1 MDLDFLSFSW
11 FEHLSSILIS
21 LVVLFYI
28 YRRRSDIIRSTQNIS
43 RVFSLIIGVTVV
55 ILILNAVRM
64 AHEISGAPENPFTS
78 SVDLLATYG
87 NLIGQTLI
95 VLYLLSAKIVI
106 EKDSGPG
113 KVLVIGAHPDDI
125 EIAAGA
131 SIAKLHD
138 AGFEV
143 HAMIL
148 SHGERGG
155 NAESRLT
162 EAEIGAQF
170 LEIDKVMVMNFQD
183 TQMQTQANEI
193 VNAIEGVIREYEPDM
208 IFTHSKHD
216 LHQDHQTVYE
226 STLRAARDRRTT
238 ILSYES
244 PSVTDEFV
252 PIYFIDVC
260 GYVDVK
266 IEAIRKHW
274 DQHKKPYMN
283 PDLIRSKMNFRGN
296 QAKIDYAEGFEVV
309 RMVSKI

>member
-1 MDLDFLSFSW
+1 MDFLGFSW
-11 FEHLSSILIS
+11 FEHLSSIFIS
-21 LVVLFYI
+21 LIVLFYI
-28 YRRRSDIIRSTQNIS
+28 YRRRSDIIRSTQNVS
-43 RVFSLIIGVTVV
+43 RVFALIIGVTVV
-55 ILILNAVRM
+55 ILVLNGIRM
-64 AHEISGAPENPFTS
+64 AHEISGEAETTMSTS
-78 SVDLLATYG
+78 IDLLATYG

-95 VLYLLSAKIVI
+95 LLYLMTSKIVV
-106 EKDSGPG
+106 EKNPIPG

-138 AGFEV
+138 TGFQV
-143 HAMIL
+143 RALVL

-155 NAESRLT
+155 HADSRLT

-170 LEIDKVMVMNFQD
+170 LELDKVQVMDFQD
-183 TQMQTQANEI
+183 TQMQSQAFEI
-193 VNAIEGVIREYEPDM
+193 VNAIERIIREFEPDM

-216 LHQDHQTVYE
+216 LHQDHQTVHE

-238 ILSYES
+238 ILCYES
-244 PSVTDEFV
+244 PSVTEEFV
-252 PIYFIDVC
+252 PSYYIDVC

-266 IEAIRKHW
+266 IEAIHKHW

-283 PDLIRSKMNFRGN
+283 PDLIRSKLNFRGN

>member
-1 MDLDFLSFSW
+1 MDFLGFSW
-11 FEHLSSILIS
+11 FEHLSSIFIS
-21 LVVLFYI
+21 LIVLFYI
-28 YRRRSDIIRSTQNIS
+28 YRRRSDIIRSTQNVS
-43 RVFSLIIGVTVV
+43 RVFALIIGVTVV
-55 ILILNAVRM
+55 ILVLNGFRM
-64 AHEISGAPENPFTS
+64 GHEISGEAENSFST

-95 VLYLLSAKIVI
+95 VLYLMTSKIIV
-106 EKDSGPG
+106 EKNPVPG

-138 AGFEV
+138 AGFKV
-143 HAMIL
+143 RALVL

-155 NAESRLT
+155 NADSRLT

-170 LEIDKVMVMNFQD
+170 LELDGVQVMDFHD
-183 TQMQTQANEI
+183 TQMQTQAFEI
-193 VNAIEGVIREYEPDM
+193 VNSIERIIREFEPDL

-216 LHQDHQTVYE
+216 LHQDHQTVHE
-226 STLRAARDRRTT
+226 STLRAARDQRTT
-238 ILSYES
+238 ILCYES
-244 PSVTDEFV
+244 PSVTEEFV
-252 PIYFIDVC
+252 PVYYIDVC

-266 IEAIRKHW
+266 IEAIHKHW

-283 PDLIRSKMNFRGN
+283 PDLIRSKLNFRGN

-309 RMVSKI
+309 RMVSKF

>member
-1 MDLDFLSFSW
+1 MDFIKLAW
-11 FEHLSSILIS
+11 FEHLFSILIS
-21 LVVLFYI
+21 LVVFFYI
-28 YRRRSDIIRSTQNIS
+28 YKRRSDIIRSTQNVS
-43 RVFSLIIGVTVV
+43 RVFALIIGVTLAIFV
-55 ILILNAVRM
+55 LNSIRM
-64 AHEISGAPENPFTS
+64 VQELTGYVENQS
-78 SVDLLATYG
+78 SVRIDLLATYA
-87 NLIGQTLI
+87 NLIGQTSIL
-95 VLYLLSAKIVI
+95 LYLLTSKIVV
-106 EKDSGPG
+106 EKDPVPG

-143 HAMIL
+143 HALVL
-148 SHGERGG
+148 SHGEQGG
-155 NAESRLT
+155 RAAARLT
-162 EAEIGAQF
+162 EAEIGARF
-170 LEIDKVMVMNFQD
+170 LELDGVQVMDFHD
-183 TQMQTQANEI
+183 TQMQGQVFEI
-193 VNAIEGVIREYEPDM
+193 VSVIERIIREYEPDM

-226 STLRAARDRRTT
+226 STLRAARDQRMT
-238 ILSYES
+238 ILCYES

-252 PIYFIDVC
+252 PVYYIDVC

-266 IEAIRKHW
+266 IEAIHKHW

-283 PDLIRSKMNFRGN
+283 PELVRSKLNFRGN

>member
-1 MDLDFLSFSW
+1 MDFLGYSW

-21 LVVLFYI
+21 IIVLFYI
-28 YRRRSDIIRSTQNIS
+28 FRRRSEIIRSTQYVS
-43 RVFSLIIGVTVV
+43 RVFALIIGITVI
-55 ILILNAVRM
+55 ILLLNAFRM
-64 AHEISGAPENPFTS
+64 IDEIDGQSLSPLSKNI
-78 SVDLLATYG
+78 DLVATYA
-87 NLIGQTLI
+87 NLIGQTPIL
-95 VLYLLSAKIVI
+95 LYLLTAKIVVSK
-106 EKDSGPG
+106 EPVAG
-113 KVLVIGAHPDDI
+113 KALVIGAHPDDI

-138 AGFEV
+138 AGYQV
-143 HAMIL
+143 RALVL

-155 NAESRLT
+155 KADHRMT
-162 EAEIGAQF
+162 EAEIGAKF
-170 LEIDKVMVMNFQD
+170 LELDGVKVMDFHD
-183 TQMQTQANEI
+183 TQMQSQAFEI
-193 VNAIEGVIREYEPDM
+193 VNAIESVICEYEPDM

-238 ILSYES
+238 ILCYES
-244 PSVTDEFV
+244 PSVTDEFIPV
-252 PIYFIDVC
+252 YYIDVC

-266 IEAIRKHW
+266 IEAIHKHW

-283 PDLIRSKMNFRGN
+283 PDLVRSKLNFRGN

>member
-1 MDLDFLSFSW
+1 M
-11 FEHLSSILIS
+11 
-21 LVVLFYI
+21 
-28 YRRRSDIIRSTQNIS
+28 
-43 RVFSLIIGVTVV
+43 
-55 ILILNAVRM
+55 
-64 AHEISGAPENPFTS
+64 TS
-78 SVDLLATYG
+78 
-87 NLIGQTLI
+87 
-95 VLYLLSAKIVI
+95 KIVI
-106 EKDSGPG
+106 EKTPVPG

-138 AGFEV
+138 AGFQV
-143 HAMIL
+143 RALVL
-148 SHGERGG
+148 SRGERGG
-155 NAESRLT
+155 DAGSRLT

-170 LEIDKVMVMNFQD
+170 LELDGVQVMDFHD
-183 TQMQTQANEI
+183 TQMQSQAFEI
-193 VNAIEGVIREYEPDM
+193 VNAIERIIREFQPDM

-244 PSVTDEFV
+244 PSVTEEFV
-252 PIYFIDVC
+252 PAYYIDVC

-266 IEAIRKHW
+266 IEAIHKHW

-283 PDLIRSKMNFRGN
+283 PDLVRSKMNFRGN

-309 RMVSKI
+309 RMVSKL

>member
-1 MDLDFLSFSW
+1 MDFLGFSW
-11 FEHLSSILIS
+11 VEHLFSILVS
-21 LVVLFYI
+21 LIVLFYI
-28 YRRRSDIIRSTQNIS
+28 YGRRSEIIRGTQNVN
-43 RVFSLIIGVTVV
+43 RVFGMIIGVTVV
-55 ILILNAVRM
+55 ILILNTIHLI
-64 AHEISGAPENPFTS
+64 HEASGNPDNAF
-78 SVDLLATYG
+78 SVNIDLLATYG
-87 NLIGQTLI
+87 NLIGQSLI
-95 VLYLLSAKIVI
+95 LLYLLTSKIVI
-106 EKDSGPG
+106 ERNPIPG
-113 KVLVIGAHPDDI
+113 KVLVIGAHPDDF

-138 AGFEV
+138 AGFKV
-143 HAMIL
+143 HALVL

-155 NAESRLT
+155 NADSRLT

-170 LEIDKVMVMNFQD
+170 LELDGVQVMNFQD
-183 TQMQTQANEI
+183 TQMQSQSVEI
-193 VNAIEGVIREYEPDM
+193 VNAIEKSIREFEPDM
-208 IFTHSKHD
+208 IFTHSRHD

-238 ILSYES
+238 ILCYES

-252 PIYFIDVC
+252 PIYYIDVC

-309 RMVSKI
+309 RMVSKF

>member
-1 MDLDFLSFSW
+1 MDFLGYAW

-21 LVVLFYI
+21 LIVLFYL
-28 YRRRSDIIRSTQNIS
+28 YKQHSNIIRSTQYTNH
-43 RVFSLIIGVTVV
+43 VFSLIIGVTVM
-55 ILILNAVRM
+55 ILVLNTIRM
-64 AHEISGAPENPFTS
+64 VQEISGVPANPVS
-78 SVDLLATYG
+78 ISIDLVANYG
-87 NLIGQTLI
+87 NLIGQTTIL
-95 VLYLLSAKIVI
+95 LYLLSAKIII
-106 EKDSGPG
+106 EKNPTPG

-138 AGFEV
+138 AGFQIRALV
-143 HAMIL
+143 L

-155 NAESRLT
+155 NANSRLT

-170 LEIDKVMVMNFQD
+170 LELDGVQVMNFQD
-183 TQMQTQANEI
+183 TRMHSQAFEI
-193 VNAIEGVIREYEPDM
+193 VNAIERVIREFEPDM

-238 ILSYES
+238 ILCYES
-244 PSVTDEFV
+244 PSVTDEFA
-252 PIYFIDVC
+252 PSYYIDVC

-283 PDLIRSKMNFRGN
+283 PDLIRSKMNVRGN

-309 RMVSKI
+309 RMTSKL

>member
-1 MDLDFLSFSW
+1 L
-11 FEHLSSILIS
+11 
-21 LVVLFYI
+21 VLF
-28 YRRRSDIIRSTQNIS
+28 
-43 RVFSLIIGVTVV
+43 
-55 ILILNAVRM
+55 
-64 AHEISGAPENPFTS
+64 
-78 SVDLLATYG
+78 
-87 NLIGQTLI
+87 
-95 VLYLLSAKIVI
+95 YLLSAKIVI
-106 EKDSGPG
+106 EKTPSPG

-143 HAMIL
+143 RALVL

-155 NAESRLT
+155 DADSRLT

-170 LEIDKVMVMNFQD
+170 LEMDDVQVMDFHD
-183 TQMQTQANEI
+183 TQMQNQAIEI
-193 VNAIEGVIREYEPDM
+193 VNAIERIIREYEPDM
-208 IFTHSKHD
+208 IFTHSRHD

-226 STLRAARDRRTT
+226 STLRAARNLRTT
-238 ILSYES
+238 ILCYES

-252 PIYFIDVC
+252 PIYYIDVC

-283 PDLIRSKMNFRGN
+283 PDLIRSKLNFRGN
-296 QAKIDYAEGFEVV
+296 QAKIDFAEGFEVV
-309 RMVSKI
+309 RMTSRI